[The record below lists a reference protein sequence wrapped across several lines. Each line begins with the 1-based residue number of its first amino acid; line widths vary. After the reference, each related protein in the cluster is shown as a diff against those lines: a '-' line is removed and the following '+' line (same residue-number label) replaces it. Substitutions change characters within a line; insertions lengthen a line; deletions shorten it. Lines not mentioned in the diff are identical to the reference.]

1 MTVKISE
8 LAVNLK
14 EPGIVPL
21 FLRFLYKE
29 FIITQRQ
36 MDRTDPKV
44 SVVTTA
50 TSMYFVPSDCSG
62 TTGYTKELIHAMT
75 SYRKKF
81 PHYDTIFVRTGLTPG
96 PHGLSVAQLH
106 VLFSF
111 TIKGVHCEV
120 ALVEWFSYVGNSP
133 DEDIGMWVVQR
144 EKWQDGSPLM
154 DFIFID
160 TILQSYHLL
169 SMYGEVTIPSDVTYV
184 TSLTNFK
191 IFYVNKFADHHSFEL
206 LS

>member
-1 MTVKISE
+1 MTARISK

-21 FLRFLYKE
+21 FLHFLYKE
-29 FIITQRQ
+29 SIITQCQ
-36 MDRTDPKV
+36 MDHTDPKA
-44 SVVTTA
+44 SVVTIA
-50 TSMYFVPSDCSG
+50 TSMYFAPSDCSG
-62 TTGYTKELIHAMT
+62 TIRYTKELIYATT

-81 PHYDTIFVRTGLTPG
+81 PYYDTIFVRTELAPG

-111 TIKGVHCEV
+111 TIKGVCHEV
-120 ALVEWFSYVGNSP
+120 ALVKWFSYVGNSP
-133 DEDIGMWVVQR
+133 DEDTGMWVVQR
-144 EKWQDGSPLM
+144 EKRQDGSPFM

-160 TILQSYHLL
+160 TILRSCHLL
-169 SMYGEVTIPSDVTYV
+169 PMYREVTILSNVTHV

-206 LS
+206 LL